1 MDKKNKETTKK
12 EKKKLEKHK
21 KYKGYLCKYIA
32 LLKKNYLLVIIFI
45 LFFSIIDIIL
55 RLFFPKEFIVTH
67 YFSNLRV
74 ILFFI
79 VFFSLI
85 ITSFVIKKYRVF
97 LVFLV
102 LSTFPNFFE
111 LLISNKISD
120 YLYFYFFWNNIS
132 DILIS
137 LFVIILILSIYCENT
152 QKT

>member
-1 MDKKNKETTKK
+1 MNKRNKKAIKK
-12 EKKKLEKHK
+12 EKKKSEQ
-21 KYKGYLCKYIA
+21 YRNKGYLCKYLA

-55 RLFFPKEFIVTH
+55 RLFFPKEFIVVH
-67 YFSNLRV
+67 YFSKLRV

-79 VFFSLI
+79 AFFSLI
-85 ITSFVIKKYRVF
+85 TISFVIKKYKIF
-97 LVFLV
+97 LIFLI
-102 LSTFPNFFE
+102 LSAFPNFFE

-137 LFVIILILSIYCENT
+137 LFVIVLILSIYCEST
-152 QKT
+152 QKI